1 MRYDNS
7 FIENLKQQVDIVRLV
22 QGYVPLKKKGNS
34 YWGNCPFHGEKTPS
48 FSVSPKGF
56 FHCFGCSAKGSAFNF
71 VMQIENVGFGE
82 AIKIIAEKQGV
93 ALPAPKAFSK
103 ADEERYHAQKKQEQ
117 AKKSEAE
124 IVVKLNLYALEFW
137 ENHLQENNSEA
148 RIAREYLQKRG
159 ITDETRQTFKLGY
172 APDKWDALI
181 GFLKSKGADER
192 EIELSGLVSKNEEKK
207 RVYDRFRGRVMFPVL
222 DVNGNPIAFG
232 ARILAQG
239 EPKYL
244 NSPET
249 AAYTKGDNLYGLFQ
263 NAQTIRQKKHA
274 ILVEGYLDLITPYQ
288 HGIKNCVASLGTA
301 LTPNQARLLNRYCK
315 RVKVNYDGDNAGV
328 KAAKRAIQVLLEE
341 DFEVKVL
348 ILPNGADPDE
358 FVKQYGRDE
367 YFGDKHEEEFD
378 PIAEFIRKHGSIKY
392 SEEHSKRSTTF
403 APFVLEQAAAGRDLR
418 NSAEKVA
425 AFDDVLPFLRVIK
438 NTIQRQELFD
448 AAINRFGI
456 DETHRAQLL
465 KTLRQ
470 DAMNS
475 SKPEFL
481 ELRQRIEQ
489 AARAKPTVAE
499 QELLELLVPDRE
511 LRDQILPAIE
521 PPDYEYLASADIFK
535 AIIELHQN
543 NQEITAE
550 TLTNKAGESELLA
563 MILMSETAREPDE
576 AMDEVLTRAETC
588 VLALRQ
594 MAVDRRLREIKD
606 ELAGVE
612 QAGEME
618 RMNRLILEQ
627 LELSRLRNELT
638 AANS

>member
-71 VMQIENVGFGE
+71 VMQIENVGFGK

-124 IVVKLNLYALEFW
+124 IVVKLNVHALEFW

-263 NAQTIRQKKHA
+263 NRDEIRRRKFA
-274 ILVEGYLDLITPYQ
+274 ILVEGYLDLITPFQ
-288 HGIKNCVASLGTA
+288 HGVKNCVASLGTA
-301 LTPNQARLLNRYCK
+301 LTPNQARLLNRFCQ
-315 RVKVNYDGDNAGV
+315 RVKVNYDGDKAGI
-328 KAAKRAIQVLLEE
+328 KAAKRAIEVLLTE
-341 DFEVKVL
+341 DFEIKVL
-348 ILPNGADPDE
+348 VLPDGADPD
-358 FVKQYGRDE
+358 D
-367 YFGDKHEEEFD
+367 
-378 PIAEFIRKHGSIKY
+378 FIRQNGVVEYNQQHA
-392 SEEHSKRSTTF
+392 KRSTTF
-403 APFVLEQAAAGRDLR
+403 APFVLEQAAEGRDMR
-418 NSAEKVA
+418 VAKEKTA
-425 AFDDVLPFLRVIK
+425 AFDDVIPFLRVTK
-438 NTIQRQELFD
+438 NAIQRQEFFD
-448 AAINRFGI
+448 AAFSRFGI

-465 KTLRQ
+465 KTLRR

-475 SKPEFL
+475 SQPEFL

-521 PPDYEYLASADIFK
+521 PPDYEYLASSDIFK
-535 AIIELHQN
+535 AIIELHQS